1 MRDVNLY
8 ITAGV
13 GPAECRIALT
23 KCLPIMEKR
32 AETLGCGFE
41 VQTLFEGDKHGPK
54 SAIVNVSGDAV
65 EVFQRE
71 YEGSLK
77 FVFESPLRP
86 SHRRKNWFL
95 GCMKLEL
102 PQAAAVEPDE
112 RDLVFETFRAGGP
125 GGQHQNKTDSA
136 VRVRHLPTGIA
147 VVSRKERSQHQ
158 NKKEAVKMLARILIA
173 AEGEKAENG
182 KRSVF
187 KLNKDVERGNP
198 VQIIHV

>member
-13 GPAECRIALT
+13 GPAECRIALSR
-23 KCLPIMEKR
+23 CLSVMEAR
-32 AETLGCGFE
+32 AETLGCLFE

-54 SAIVNVSGDAV
+54 SAIVNVCGETA
-65 EVFQRE
+65 EAFARE

-86 SHRRKNWFL
+86 SHGRKNWFV
-95 GCMKLEL
+95 GCTRLEL
-102 PQAAAVEPDE
+102 PEAAATEPDE
-112 RDLVFETFRAGGP
+112 RDLAFESFRAGGP

-158 NKKEAVKMLARILIA
+158 NKREAVRMLARILAA
-173 AEGEKAENG
+173 AEAEKAEKG

-187 KLNKDVERGNP
+187 MLNKEVERGNP
-198 VQIIHV
+198 VQTIRA